1 MPGRILD
8 NGLRSLRCVSCPRLR
23 SSRGQPTS
31 RAYIRSYV
39 FIRFSIGLVGVLL
52 PPLLVF
58 LEPALFD
65 GQPFPLGSLSAY
77 YYSGVRELF
86 VGGLWAIGVFLFV
99 YKFLDFSWES
109 FLELAR
115 RHGRR
120 RRRRSSRPSSR
131 ATSITPTPFQVK
143 LGEPTVTAIH
153 YGAAIAFIALLIPIV
168 LFFARD
174 EGQRGHR
181 NWQGFH
187 TVSATFIAFGAVLA
201 AFAGITRRAG
211 QRGPVRRVDR
221 DLGLRRRV
229 ADEGRRV
236 EGALP
241 APAAPSVVAAAP
253 DPPESPVVPEG

>member
-1 MPGRILD
+1 MRLVPD
-8 NGLRSLRCVSCPRLR
+8 VAVEPRPADEPR
-23 SSRGQPTS
+23 
-31 RAYIRSYV
+31 YVRSYV
-39 FIRFSIGLVGVLL
+39 FTRFSIGLVGVLL

-65 GQPFPLGSLSAY
+65 GQPFPRGSLSAY

-109 FLELAR
+109 FLSSLA
-115 RHGRR
+115 GIAAVVVAVFPTE
-120 RRRRSSRPSSR
+120 RPGDG
-131 ATSITPTPFQVK
+131 ITLTPFQVK

-174 EGQRGHR
+174 EGKRGHR

-187 TVSATFIAFGAVLA
+187 TVSAAFIAFGAVLA
-201 AFAGITRRAG
+201 AFAGITHGPDKGVLFGEWIAIWAFGAAWLAKGAEWEVLFRR
-211 QRGPVRRVDR
+211 
-221 DLGLRRRV
+221 
-229 ADEGRRV
+229 
-236 EGALP
+236 
-241 APAAPSVVAAAP
+241 PAAPSVAAAAP